1 MRITGGSLRGRHLRV
16 PSGDT
21 VRPTQDR
28 VREAL
33 FSSLQPL
40 PEGVAFLD
48 LFAGSG
54 AVGLEAWSRGALR
67 VCWVEENRRV
77 FNTLQDNVKALCG
90 TDSAVECRHQD
101 ALAFCRGWRGDHPFE
116 VIFAD
121 PPYAGRHAG
130 SGRAG
135 MLLQVLGE
143 SGRLAAPGALLIL
156 EQGAGEPA
164 PEADGWIL
172 RKERVYGHSCLRT
185 YRHEGHTI

>member
-1 MRITGGSLRGRHLRV
+1 V

-40 PEGVAFLD
+40 PDGASFLD

-54 AVGLEAWSRGALR
+54 AVGLEAWSRGASH
-67 VCWVEENRRV
+67 VCWVEEHRRV
-77 FNTLQDNVKALCG
+77 FNTLQDNVKMLCG
-90 TDSAVECRHQD
+90 ESSGVECRQQD
-101 ALAFCRGWRGDHPFE
+101 AFAFCRAWRGERPFE

-121 PPYAGRHAG
+121 PPYAGRQAG
-130 SGRAG
+130 AGRAG
-135 MLLQVLGE
+135 MLLQVLSE

-156 EQGAGEPA
+156 EQGAREPA
-164 PEADGWIL
+164 PEAPGWIL

-185 YRHEGHTI
+185 YRHEEKAI